1 MAAHAAPWAQ
11 GALPIRIAEDIR
23 MTALVTLINPVG
35 QCESREIALAPRR
48 GSLDGKSI
56 GFIDNM
62 KPNVQPFLQHIEVLM
77 REQYPGIRTRTVRK
91 NFTSSKLI
99 ANELEGEVDYLV
111 NAWGD

>member
-1 MAAHAAPWAQ
+1 MS
-11 GALPIRIAEDIR
+11 
-23 MTALVTLINPVG
+23 ALVTVFNPVG
-35 QCESREIALAPRR
+35 QCDSKENALAPRR

-62 KPNVQPFLQHIEVLM
+62 KPNVQPFLQHIEAQM
-77 REQYPGIRTRTVRK
+77 RAQYPGIRTQTVRK

-99 ANELEGEVDYLV
+99 ANELEGKVDYLV